1 MIVDRLKSRAL
12 PKRHVRIPP
21 QARTAPAPRTTRSL
35 CWLLGASAHQKD
47 HESASE
53 RRRLFSNREELDRE
67 VSNLLNH
74 MAKTTD
80 MQLIADSYNK
90 IPQGFSKLEITPE
103 GCRLIAKK

>member
-1 MIVDRLKSRAL
+1 MKGTVTISLEDFETLKSNSEVGERA
-12 PKRHVRIPP
+12 KRI
-21 QARTAPAPRTTRSL
+21 A
-35 CWLLGASAHQKD
+35 KD
-47 HESASE
+47 
-53 RRRLFSNREELDRE
+53 LDRE

-80 MQLIADSYNK
+80 MKLIADSYNK